1 MAVQGCG
8 VSRNHTVLNQARWRV
23 VRKRILDRDGW
34 RCVLCGKYGNECD
47 HVLSIER
54 GGAVWDE
61 TNLQTLCQACH
72 IAKTARENQRTL
84 TSEQQAWRAFLIQS

>member
-8 VSRNHTVLNQARWRV
+8 VSRNHTVLNQRRWRV
-23 VRKRILDRDGW
+23 VRRRILDRDGW
-34 RCVLCGKYGNECD
+34 RCVRCGKYGNECD

-61 TNLQTLCQACH
+61 DNLQVLCRKCH
-72 IAKTARENQRTL
+72 IAKTRLENQRTL
-84 TSEQQAWRAFLIQS
+84 TAEEQAWQAYVMEM